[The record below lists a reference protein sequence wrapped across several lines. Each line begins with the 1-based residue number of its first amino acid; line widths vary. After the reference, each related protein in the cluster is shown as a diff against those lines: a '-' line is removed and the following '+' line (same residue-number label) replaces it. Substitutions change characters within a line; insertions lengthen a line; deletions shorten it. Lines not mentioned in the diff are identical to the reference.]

1 MSAKKHFDETLF
13 RSQLNQSL
21 QQVEVGESLR
31 NRTLETCRNWLDT
44 EAPLTG
50 PVSEPVQN
58 PETETL
64 MRRILPFAGKHAMF
78 FRVAGGLAA
87 CVLVVLMI
95 IDVFPRMGASST
107 ASLLRGDNAQ
117 MAAGSAAASVEMAE
131 SAPEAASAAAAMDAE
146 VVTSFAKAA
155 GTADAAVKSN
165 GVGTAEAPLPAP
177 EPAEESGAED
187 TYGVAVGSAS
197 EAAPE
202 ARYELTAAQFAW
214 QSLPMAPTGVLSER
228 PEEAVAR
235 TALNNQEE
243 VKALLETLPADSL
256 NTSQMFAVSLLPEP
270 LTAESITEE
279 GAFERLLVEVESGY
293 WTLPVMTT
301 EATYLVPLQQQPNTV
316 DDGNWMAMAPMRTA
330 NTDGWLQT
338 LSGEDA
344 LQQVLSEA
352 SGEVVTTWQVL
363 DVDNGTGFWVG
374 WRAGGADWVM
384 PFLENPE
391 RLGLENLRAYQWDS
405 LVAIVGPLL

>member
-1 MSAKKHFDETLF
+1 MSDKKHFDETLF

-31 NRTLETCRNWLDT
+31 NRTLEACRNWLDT

-58 PETETL
+58 PETEPL

-117 MAAGSAAASVEMAE
+117 MVAGSAATSMEMAE
-131 SAPEAASAAAAMDAE
+131 AAPEAASAMDAE

-155 GTADAAVKSN
+155 GTADVAVKSN
-165 GVGTAEAPLPAP
+165 GVGSAEAPLPAP
-177 EPAEESGAED
+177 EPAAESGAED
-187 TYGVAVGSAS
+187 TYTVAGGSAL
-197 EAAPE
+197 EATPD
-202 ARYELTAAQFAW
+202 ARYGLTAAQFAW
-214 QSLPMAPTGVLSER
+214 QSLPLATSVVPSER
-228 PEEAVAR
+228 PDEAIVR

-243 VKALLETLPADSL
+243 VKALLEPLPADTL
-256 NTSQMFAVSLLPEP
+256 HTTQMFAVSLLPEP
-270 LTAESITEE
+270 LTAESISEE
-279 GAFERLLVEVESGY
+279 GAFERLLGEGRSDY
-293 WTLPVMTT
+293 WALPVFA
-301 EATYLVPLQQQPNTV
+301 EDATYLVPIQHQPNTV
-316 DDGNWMAMAPMRTA
+316 DDVTWMAMAPMQTA

-338 LSGEDA
+338 LSGEEA
-344 LQQVLSEA
+344 LRQVLSEA
-352 SGEVVTTWQVL
+352 SGEVVATWQVL
-363 DVDNGTGFWVG
+363 DVDSGTGFWVG

>member
-1 MSAKKHFDETLF
+1 MSDKKHFDETLF
-13 RSQLNQSL
+13 RSQLNQTL

-31 NRTLETCRNWLDT
+31 NRTLEACRNWLDT
-44 EAPLTG
+44 EVPLTG
-50 PVSEPVQN
+50 PVSEPIQN
-58 PETETL
+58 PDTEPL

-117 MAAGSAAASVEMAE
+117 MVAGSAATSMEMAE
-131 SAPEAASAAAAMDAE
+131 AAPEAASAMDAE

-155 GTADAAVKSN
+155 GTADVAVKSN
-165 GVGTAEAPLPAP
+165 GVGSAEAPLPAP
-177 EPAEESGAED
+177 EPAAESGAED
-187 TYGVAVGSAS
+187 TYTVAGGSAL
-197 EAAPE
+197 EATPD
-202 ARYELTAAQFAW
+202 ARYGLTAAQFAW
-214 QSLPMAPTGVLSER
+214 QSLPLAASVVPSER
-228 PEEAVAR
+228 PDEAIVR

-243 VKALLETLPADSL
+243 VKALLEPLPADTL
-256 NTSQMFAVSLLPEP
+256 HTTQMFAVSLLPEP
-270 LTAESITEE
+270 LTAESISEE
-279 GAFERLLVEVESGY
+279 GAFERLLGEGRSDY
-293 WTLPVMTT
+293 WALPVFA
-301 EATYLVPLQQQPNTV
+301 EDATYLVPIQHQPNTV
-316 DDGNWMAMAPMRTA
+316 DDVTWMAMAPMQTA

-338 LSGEDA
+338 LSGEEA
-344 LQQVLSEA
+344 LRQVLSEA
-352 SGEVVTTWQVL
+352 SGEVVATWQVL
-363 DVDNGTGFWVG
+363 DVDSGTGFWVG

>member
-31 NRTLETCRNWLDT
+31 NRTLEACRNWLDT

-58 PETETL
+58 PETEPL

-117 MAAGSAAASVEMAE
+117 MAAGSAAASMEMAE

-155 GTADAAVKSN
+155 GTADVAVKSN
-165 GVGTAEAPLPAP
+165 GVGSAEAPLPAP
-177 EPAEESGAED
+177 EPAAESGAED
-187 TYGVAVGSAS
+187 TYTVAGGSAL
-197 EAAPE
+197 EATPD
-202 ARYELTAAQFAW
+202 ARYGLTAAQFAW
-214 QSLPMAPTGVLSER
+214 QSLPLATSVVPSER
-228 PEEAVAR
+228 PDEAIVR

-243 VKALLETLPADSL
+243 VKALLEPLPADTL
-256 NTSQMFAVSLLPEP
+256 HTTQMFAVSLLPEP
-270 LTAESITEE
+270 LTAESISEE
-279 GAFERLLVEVESGY
+279 GAFERLMGEGRSDY
-293 WTLPVMTT
+293 WALPVFA
-301 EATYLVPLQQQPNTV
+301 EDATYLVPIQHQPNTV
-316 DDGNWMAMAPMRTA
+316 DDVTWMAMAPMQTA

-338 LSGEDA
+338 LSGEEA
-344 LQQVLSEA
+344 LRQVLSEA
-352 SGEVVTTWQVL
+352 SGEVVATWQVL
-363 DVDNGTGFWVG
+363 DVDSGTGFWVG

>member
-31 NRTLETCRNWLDT
+31 NRTLEACRNWLDT
-44 EAPLTG
+44 EVPLTE
-50 PVSEPVQN
+50 PVSEPIQN
-58 PETETL
+58 PETEPL
-64 MRRILPFAGKHAMF
+64 MRRILPFAGRHAMF

-95 IDVFPRMGASST
+95 IDVFPRMGVSST

-117 MAAGSAAASVEMAE
+117 MAAGSAAASMEMAE
-131 SAPEAASAAAAMDAE
+131 AAPEAASAAAAMDAE

-155 GTADAAVKSN
+155 GTADIAVKSN
-165 GVGTAEAPLPAP
+165 GVGTAEAPVPAP
-177 EPAEESGAED
+177 EPAAESGAEE
-187 TYGVAVGSAS
+187 TYDVAVGSSS
-197 EAAPE
+197 EVTPE
-202 ARYELTAAQFAW
+202 TRYGLTSAHFAW
-214 QSLPMAPTGVLSER
+214 QSLPLKSTGMLSER
-228 PEEAVAR
+228 PEEAVVR

-243 VKALLETLPADSL
+243 VAALLETLPADTL
-256 NTSQMFAVSLLPEP
+256 NTTLMFSVGLLPEP
-270 LTAESITEE
+270 LTAESIAEE
-279 GAFERLLVEVESGY
+279 GAFEHLLVEVESGY
-293 WTLPVMTT
+293 WTLPVYAGD
-301 EATYLVPLQQQPNTV
+301 ATYLVPLQQQPNTV
-316 DDGNWMAMAPMRTA
+316 DDVNWMAMAPIQTA

-338 LSGEDA
+338 LSGEA
-344 LQQVLSEA
+344 PLRQVLSEA
-352 SGEVVTTWQVL
+352 SGEEVTTWQVL

-374 WRAGGADWVM
+374 WRAGGTDWVM

-391 RLGLENLRAYQWDS
+391 RMGLENQRAYQWDS